1 MQGNQA
7 GPPGTAAPGW
17 YPDPASPG
25 EQRYWDGAAWT
36 GHTAPLAGP
45 AGATRR
51 AKSPVKLLV
60 GLGVGLAVVLV
71 VLGVLA
77 VVGIVRIGGRA
88 VDWISEPMDT
98 VNEYLAAVEAGDFA
112 EADEMTCDGS
122 EDFEIDLTEEGGDDL
137 VRYNAY
143 RMERV
148 NNRGWV
154 LFDYET
160 ETDSGTAVAHLEPRD
175 GTLKICDITSD
186 APPDVFD
193 DDTQGGF

>member
-1 MQGNQA
+1 M
-7 GPPGTAAPGW
+7 
-17 YPDPASPG
+17 
-25 EQRYWDGAAWT
+25 
-36 GHTAPLAGP
+36 PLK
-45 AGATRR
+45 
-51 AKSPVKLLV
+51 KSPVKLLV
-60 GLGVGLAVVLV
+60 GLGIGLALLLV

-77 VVGIVRIGGRA
+77 VVGVVRFGSRA

-98 VNEYLAAVEAGDFA
+98 VNEYLAAVEAGDYA

-122 EDFEIDLTEEGGDDL
+122 EDFEIDLTEEGEGDL
-137 VRYNAY
+137 VRYDAY

-148 NNRGWV
+148 DNRGWV
-154 LFDYET
+154 LFTYET

-175 GTLKICDITSD
+175 GRLKICDITSD